1 VVLSAKD
8 RSAKY
13 FAPNASL
20 CLARLW
26 SQLQITKV
34 VCPLVKCHRL
44 WQPFPCTPF
53 RHCLQFR
60 VVSNYTQVVLVSC
73 FEWEGWKQSVKPQ
86 SGALIVLAKW
96 PQRRSVNQDLQLF
109 FSNLWGA
116 TCLYIFTNWPSR
128 SYCAWTHCTDSARCA
143 QSVIDAFT
151 EYNHNRRSA
160 NSSNSNCCTT

>member
-1 VVLSAKD
+1 MHWLFLCISSIYFSYGVMAEKADRLGWLSKFGCLTSGSAGLSATPLGEAVPSTIEQTQAQSGPV

-26 SQLQITKV
+26 SQFQITKV

-86 SGALIVLAKW
+86 SGALIVLAK
-96 PQRRSVNQDLQLF
+96 
-109 FSNLWGA
+109 
-116 TCLYIFTNWPSR
+116 
-128 SYCAWTHCTDSARCA
+128 
-143 QSVIDAFT
+143 
-151 EYNHNRRSA
+151 
-160 NSSNSNCCTT
+160 